1 MENDLK
7 LAEVNTISKKS
18 DDLDKENYVSIKV
31 LISKSKFFEGIM
43 YNQTGAKLYKFMQ
56 DEPLRGAWS
65 FKGCSPEYEIRA
77 ILALGKTLLR
87 GFLKAQFL
95 GPLLFNIFFSII
107 FIFRLC

>member
-1 MENDLK
+1 MF
-7 LAEVNTISKKS
+7 
-18 DDLDKENYVSIKV
+18 IKV

-65 FKGCSPEYEIRA
+65 FKGCSPEYEIGA
-77 ILALGKTLLR
+77 ILALGKTLR

-95 GPLLFNIFFSII
+95 GPLLFNIFI
-107 FIFRLC
+107 FFYQIHI